1 VRRFFTIVRALD
13 LDGLYLLQE
22 HLTVTQSPISVSLES
37 PVFSVPSHALVP
49 VSGYL
54 STQVDIPQSRMF
66 IIKKLLATFREKHP
80 DLPAYDAS
88 QGDGGASLPGVPH
101 NLLERAFALLK
112 QNGTAYDPPIGTLAF
127 RKATAEQYWQF
138 KAEIGYS
145 AENIAAT
152 DGGRDAL
159 IKVYQAMLTLGTGRI
174 GDVLLVSR
182 VPWISYLWGPYG
194 VGMNVLL
201 APGAEAD
208 GWEYTEDGL
217 AESVAYCA
225 KYGGGRRV
233 AGLVITSPDNPTGRT
248 LSMER
253 QIALAQKAFA
263 LGIPFVLFDWIYHQI
278 TEGAPADINVLLS
291 AFTPEE
297 RARIIVLDG
306 LTKSLGASNIR
317 AAHVV
322 AAKPVIEFIASRSSH
337 GVMPNFFGQAVAQA
351 AYEIGFRQAAASII
365 EPTNASRAIVRA
377 FVKEK
382 GYRAVIGDGGYYAFI
397 DCTEAIRRGN
407 LADSVALVEYMAENF
422 GLTAIAG
429 SYFSEAGKNWIRFSY
444 ALPPE
449 ITAKALERFDEAM
462 RSL

>member
-1 VRRFFTIVRALD
+1 M
-13 LDGLYLLQE
+13 
-22 HLTVTQSPISVSLES
+22 TQSLASVSLES
-37 PVFSVPSHALVP
+37 PVFSVPHQALVP
-49 VSGYL
+49 VNGYP
-54 STQVDIPQSRMF
+54 SAQVDIPQSRMF
-66 IIKKLLATFREKHP
+66 IIKKLLAAFREKHP
-80 DLPAYDAS
+80 DTPAYDAS

-101 NLLERAFALLK
+101 HLLERALELLK
-112 QNGTAYDPPIGTLAF
+112 QNGTAYDPPTGTLAF

-138 KAEIGYS
+138 SAEIGYN

-159 IKVYQAMLTLGTGRI
+159 LKIYQAMTALGTGRI

-194 VGMNVLL
+194 LGMNVLL
-201 APGAEAD
+201 APGVEAD
-208 GWEYTEDGL
+208 GWEYTEEGI
-217 AESVAYCA
+217 AASVAYCA
-225 KYGGGRRV
+225 KHGGGRRI
-233 AGLVITSPDNPTGRT
+233 AGMVITSPDNPTGRT
-248 LSMER
+248 LSMDR
-253 QIALAQKAFA
+253 QIALAQKAFS

-278 TEGAPADINVLLS
+278 AEGEPADINALLS
-291 AFTPEE
+291 AFSPAD

-322 AAKPVIEFIASRSSH
+322 ASKQVVEFIASRSSH

-351 AYEIGFRQAAASII
+351 AYEIGFRKAAASII
-365 EPTNASRAIVRA
+365 EPTNASRAIVRDFIRA
-377 FVKEK
+377 K

-397 DCTEAIRRGN
+397 DCTEAIQRGN
-407 LADSVALVEYMAENF
+407 LADSVALVEYMAANF